1 MTVLFFINIKL
12 FFIGP
17 LNSLLQEESDTGAN
31 SSESEC
37 VLSDPCN
44 YLHEK
49 REFASPRK
57 VSFLQNENTDKFD
70 VDGLKE
76 KKKRYV
82 VLVLFSTV

>member
-1 MTVLFFINIKL
+1 MF
-12 FFIGP
+12 
-17 LNSLLQEESDTGAN
+17 QEESDVGGN

-44 YLHEK
+44 YFSHDQD
-49 REFASPRK
+49 EFASPRK

-76 KKKRYV
+76 KKKR
-82 VLVLFSTV
+82 